1 MKASILLLTILGMV
15 TINFVT
21 GGPIEDPKHEASSE
35 NVIKNADVSD
45 VDVLSRRKRSSCC
58 WKVRVSYS
66 ETHHVQKEQSEIFQY
81 YTHETGSVNGHPHYT
96 SVDGKNAIWYNTKNK
111 GWMIGDTADRGGN
124 ICNAHTGTNDVDCP
138 EEVAFTWKY
147 WNLDPDMWLNAD
159 KGLTVYCKS

>member
-1 MKASILLLTILGMV
+1 MKASILLLTILGMI

-66 ETHHVQKEQSEIFQY
+66 ETHHVQREQSKIFKY
-81 YTHETGSVNGHPHYT
+81 YFQQPGLVNGRVHYT
-96 SVDGKNAIWYNTKNK
+96 SSDGDHAIWFGKNSHWD
-111 GWMIGDTADRGGN
+111 IGDVKNRGSTTA
-124 ICNAHTGTNDVDCP
+124 NAHSGNSKPNCP
-138 EEVAFTWKY
+138 SEVAYTWRY
-147 WNLDPDMWLNAD
+147 WNQDPDLWLDAD
-159 KGLTVYCKS
+159 KGLSIWCKS